1 MSPSSTQQWTRRI
14 RYSDQHI
21 RVSDA
26 ERGSVAELLGQHYAD
41 GRLDQAEFDD
51 RISRTMAA
59 KTRGDLAGLF
69 DDLPEA
75 DPAGTGPAG
84 PGGPGGPVS
93 YRGPRRRGGLVR
105 SLLLLVLLFIGAN
118 FAWHAF
124 TASLFF
130 VQPLVWAFVIV
141 AVIMLMNRSHHR
153 HNHHGH
159 DRHWPDR

>member
-26 ERGSVAELLGQHYAD
+26 ERNSVAELLGQHYAD

-59 KTRGDLAGLF
+59 KTRGDLTGLF
-69 DDLPEA
+69 DDLPETGPGGA
-75 DPAGTGPAG
+75 GPAG
-84 PGGPGGPVS
+84 PGGPAGPAGPALP
-93 YRGPRRRGGLVR
+93 YRGSRRRGVVR
-105 SLLLLVLLFIGAN
+105 PLLLLLLVFICAN

-124 TASLFF
+124 TSLFF
-130 VQPLVWAFVIV
+130 IQPLVWAFVIV
-141 AVIMLMNRSHHR
+141 AVILLVNRSVHR
-153 HNHHGH
+153 H
-159 DRHWPDR
+159 DR

>member
-1 MSPSSTQQWTRRI
+1 M

-26 ERGSVAELLGQHYAD
+26 DRNAVAELLGQHYAD

-59 KTRGDLAGLF
+59 KTRGDLTGLF

-75 DPAGTGPAG
+75 GPAGAGPAG
-84 PGGPGGPVS
+84 PGGPGGPVP
-93 YRGPRRRGGLVR
+93 YRGPRRRGGIVR
-105 SLLLLVLLFIGAN
+105 PLLLLLLVFICAN

-124 TASLFF
+124 TSLFF
-130 VQPLVWAFVIV
+130 IQPLIWAFVIV
-141 AVIMLMNRSHHR
+141 AVIMLVNRSAHR
-153 HNHHGH
+153 H
-159 DRHWPDR
+159 DR

>member
-26 ERGSVAELLGQHYAD
+26 ERSAVAELLGQHYAD

-69 DDLPEA
+69 DDLPEGG
-75 DPAGTGPAG
+75 PAGAGPAG
-84 PGGPGGPVS
+84 PGGPARPAVP
-93 YRGPRRRGGLVR
+93 YRGPRRRGGIARTLL
-105 SLLLLVLLFIGAN
+105 LLLLVFICAN

-124 TASLFF
+124 TSLFF
-130 VQPLVWAFVIV
+130 IQPLVWAFVIV
-141 AVIMLMNRSHHR
+141 AVILLVNRSAR
-153 HNHHGH
+153 RH
-159 DRHWPDR
+159 DR

>member
-1 MSPSSTQQWTRRI
+1 MSPSSAQQWTRRI

-26 ERGSVAELLGQHYAD
+26 ERNSVAELLGQHYAD

-51 RISRTMAA
+51 RIGRTMAA
-59 KTRGDLAGLF
+59 KTRGDLTGLF

-75 DPAGTGPAG
+75 GPTGAGPAG
-84 PGGPGGPVS
+84 PGAPDDRAVP

-105 SLLLLVLLFIGAN
+105 TLLLLLLVFICAN

-124 TASLFF
+124 TSLFF
-130 VQPLVWAFVIV
+130 IQPLVWAFVIV
-141 AVIMLMNRSHHR
+141 VVILLVNRSAHR
-153 HNHHGH
+153 R
-159 DRHWPDR
+159 DR

>member
-26 ERGSVAELLGQHYAD
+26 ERNSVAELLGQHYAD
-41 GRLDQAEFDD
+41 GRLDQPEFDE

-75 DPAGTGPAG
+75 GPAGAGPAG
-84 PGGPGGPVS
+84 PGGPGGPAAP
-93 YRGPRRRGGLVR
+93 YRRRGGIARPLL
-105 SLLLLVLLFIGAN
+105 LLLLVFICAN
-118 FAWHAF
+118 VAWHAF
-124 TASLFF
+124 TSLFF
-130 VQPLVWAFVIV
+130 IQPLVWAFVIV
-141 AVIMLMNRSHHR
+141 AVILLVNRSGR
-153 HNHHGH
+153 RH
-159 DRHWPDR
+159 DR